1 MNAGQKEVYRGN
13 TKDDDNNLFV
23 ARGNNYA
30 LQTNDKSF
38 TRPNNKYG
46 TV

>member
-1 MNAGQKEVYRGN
+1 MNAG
-13 TKDDDNNLFV
+13 TKKFTEGTQRDDDNNLFV
-23 ARGNNYA
+23 ARDNNYA
-30 LQTNDKSF
+30 LQTNDKSL